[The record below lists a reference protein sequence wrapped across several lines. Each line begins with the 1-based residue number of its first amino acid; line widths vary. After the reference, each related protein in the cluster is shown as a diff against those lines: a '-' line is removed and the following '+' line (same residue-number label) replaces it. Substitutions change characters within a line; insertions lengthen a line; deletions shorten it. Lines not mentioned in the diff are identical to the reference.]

1 MGRIE
6 AEEQKMAESYL
17 SGEKE
22 YIRALK
28 DTEKSLLP
36 ALRKALNS
44 ELSPILNP
52 IENAINSFDGARLQS
67 AMPGMFH
74 DGRTAWSG
82 VTVKAR
88 VSLRPK
94 DLIFIEGKG
103 RSNGMGNQFGFE
115 YAELAGIERRAP
127 RAVSKGWGSN
137 SVGYHSYIYNGQ
149 GKAFNRKL
157 GSMFGKPGRFL
168 WQRVLKRKP
177 EIEAKVSKIAEEF
190 GIQLSRKLNSNS
202 KN

>member
-1 MGRIE
+1 
-6 AEEQKMAESYL
+6 MAETYL

-22 YIRALK
+22 AMRALR
-28 DTEKSLLP
+28 DYEKSLLP
-36 ALRKALNS
+36 ALRKAMNT

-52 IENAINSFDGARLQS
+52 IENSINSSDTTRLKS

-82 VTVKAR
+82 VDVKAR

-103 RSNGMGNQFGFE
+103 RSNGMGKQVGFE

-127 RAVSKGWGSN
+127 RPVSKGWGSS

-149 GKAFNRKL
+149 GKAFNKKL
-157 GSMFGKPGRFL
+157 GATFGKPGRFL
-168 WQRVLKRKP
+168 WTRVLKRKP
-177 EIEAKVSKIAEEF
+177 EIEAKVEKIAEQF
-190 GIQLSRKLNSNS
+190 GIQLSRKINSNV